1 MTDHKTELEKRNII
15 RLSNK
20 QAKMVT
26 KSCLQTA
33 LIQLLDKK
41 ELSDISVSE
50 LARRA
55 GVSRTAFYSNYQT
68 VDDVLTEL
76 IDQELKE
83 VNNSIWEAINRE
95 EDFFPPIIQ
104 KMKDNYDL
112 YSLLM
117 KANIEKTAFFQF
129 RDYIKDSYPALDK
142 KAYYMIIAAIGSLR
156 SIILE
161 WFINGCEDSVALISE
176 ICDKSVEAVK
186 TEIFPKLRES

>member
-1 MTDHKTELEKRNII
+1 MTDHKTELEKRNIT

-20 QAKMVT
+20 QAKKVT

-76 IDQELKE
+76 IDQELE
-83 VNNSIWEAINRE
+83 ELNNSIWEAINRE

-156 SIILE
+156 SIIME

>member
-1 MTDHKTELEKRNII
+1 
-15 RLSNK
+15 
-20 QAKMVT
+20 MVT

-55 GVSRTAFYSNYQT
+55 GVSRTAFYSNSQT
-68 VDDVLTEL
+68 VDDVLSEL

-156 SIILE
+156 SIIME

>member
-156 SIILE
+156 SIIME

-176 ICDKSVEAVK
+176 ICNSSVESVK
-186 TEIFPKLRES
+186 TGILPKLRES

>member
-1 MTDHKTELEKRNII
+1 M
-15 RLSNK
+15 
-20 QAKMVT
+20 
-26 KSCLQTA
+26 
-33 LIQLLDKK
+33 
-41 ELSDISVSE
+41 SE

-76 IDQELKE
+76 IDQKLEG

-112 YSLLM
+112 FSLLM
-117 KANIEKTAFFQF
+117 KANIGKTAFFYL
-129 RDYIKDSYPALDK
+129 RDHIKDSYPALDK
-142 KAYYMIIAAIGSLR
+142 KTYYMIIAAIGSLR

-176 ICDKSVEAVK
+176 ICDKSVEVVK
-186 TEIFPKLRES
+186 TGILPKLRES

>member
-1 MTDHKTELEKRNII
+1 MTDQKTELEKRNIT

-33 LIQLLDKK
+33 LVQLLDKK

-156 SIILE
+156 SIIME

>member
-1 MTDHKTELEKRNII
+1 MTDHKTELEKRNIT

-41 ELSDISVSE
+41 ELSNISVSE

-156 SIILE
+156 SIIME

-176 ICDKSVEAVK
+176 ICDKSVEVVK
-186 TEIFPKLRES
+186 TGILPKLRES

>member
-104 KMKDNYDL
+104 KMKER
-112 YSLLM
+112 
-117 KANIEKTAFFQF
+117 IEQEQ
-129 RDYIKDSYPALDK
+129 DYLCQIHI
-142 KAYYMIIAAIGSLR
+142 M
-156 SIILE
+156 
-161 WFINGCEDSVALISE
+161 
-176 ICDKSVEAVK
+176 
-186 TEIFPKLRES
+186 

>member
-1 MTDHKTELEKRNII
+1 MKNNRFGYLEYSTNNRIGQEVGSII
-15 RLSNK
+15 
-20 QAKMVT
+20 
-26 KSCLQTA
+26 
-33 LIQLLDKK
+33 
-41 ELSDISVSE
+41 
-50 LARRA
+50 
-55 GVSRTAFYSNYQT
+55 
-68 VDDVLTEL
+68 
-76 IDQELKE
+76 
-83 VNNSIWEAINRE
+83 
-95 EDFFPPIIQ
+95 PPIIQ

-129 RDYIKDSYPALDK
+129 RDHIKDSYPALDK
-142 KAYYMIIAAIGSLR
+142 KTYYMIIAAIGSLR

>member
-68 VDDVLTEL
+68 VDDVLSEL

-156 SIILE
+156 SIIME

>member
-76 IDQELKE
+76 IVQELKE

-156 SIILE
+156 SIIME

>member
-76 IDQELKE
+76 IDQKLEG

-142 KAYYMIIAAIGSLR
+142 KTYYMIIAAIGSLR

-176 ICDKSVEAVK
+176 ICDKSVEVVK
-186 TEIFPKLRES
+186 TGILPKLRES

>member
-1 MTDHKTELEKRNII
+1 MTDHKTELEKRNIT

-20 QAKMVT
+20 QAKKVT

-156 SIILE
+156 SIIME

-176 ICDKSVEAVK
+176 ICDKSVEVVK
-186 TEIFPKLRES
+186 TGILPKLRES

>member
-55 GVSRTAFYSNYQT
+55 GVSRTAFYSNSQT
-68 VDDVLTEL
+68 VDDVLSEL

-156 SIILE
+156 SIIME

>member
-83 VNNSIWEAINRE
+83 VDNSIWEAINRE

-156 SIILE
+156 SIIME

>member
-83 VNNSIWEAINRE
+83 VNNYIWEAINRE

-156 SIILE
+156 SIIME